1 MEKTRKDSIVLFDG
15 YCLLCEWSVK
25 FILKR
30 DRKKRFLFTSLQSK
44 NGIKLLKQFSI
55 PENYNKS
62 VILIENKSVFLESD
76 AALLISKNLRGFWP
90 MLYVFIYLPKSFRDW
105 IYKYISKN
113 RFKWFEKKTDC
124 YLPTSEE
131 KERFL

>member
-1 MEKTRKDSIVLFDG
+1 MEKTRKNRIVLFDG

-30 DRKKRFLFTSLQSK
+30 DRKKRFLFASLQSE

-62 VILIENKSVFLESD
+62 VILIENEYVFFESD
-76 AALLISKNLRGFWP
+76 AALRISKKLRGLWP
-90 MLYVFIYLPKSFRDW
+90 MFYVLIYLPKSFRDW
-105 IYKYISKN
+105 LYRYISKN
-113 RFKWFEKKTDC
+113 RFKWFKKKTDC
-124 YLPTSEE
+124 YLASSEE
-131 KERFL
+131 KSRFL

>member
-1 MEKTRKDSIVLFDG
+1 MEKTRKNSIVLFDG

-30 DRKKRFLFTSLQSK
+30 DRKKRFLFTSLQSE

-55 PENYNKS
+55 PDNYNKS
-62 VILIENKSVFLESD
+62 VVLIENESVFLESD
-76 AALLISKNLRGFWP
+76 AALLISKNLRGLWP

-105 IYKYISKN
+105 IYRYISKN
-113 RFKWFEKKTDC
+113 RFKWFTKKTDC

-131 KERFL
+131 RKRFL